1 MFYFFLDLLLMHGL
15 NFFFYQ
21 LLNYYNIKEKFL
33 GNISFNLTRSIICGS
48 LSYYAYK
55 NYSNVWNDMCLLD
68 KSFNFKLII
77 YHNSFLNYFIYDL
90 FVMIY
95 QVYKKINNQLRK
107 DLLFHH
113 LLAIFAMHVIEQNKM
128 FHLSLLIGLSEGMS
142 FVSGFK
148 LLCNK
153 LELKKINQFIIIY
166 RLSYLIFIRMIFL
179 WPSLIYFYISATHHC
194 DNFKNNS
201 SISLLLLFLGI
212 ILYNEFSWIKS
223 GLKELKRI

>member
-1 MFYFFLDLLLMHGL
+1 MSVIFYDFCTMHLLSFLFFELLKYHDIE
-15 NFFFYQ
+15 
-21 LLNYYNIKEKFL
+21 NIFL
-33 GNISFNLTRSIICGS
+33 GNIGFNLTRSFICGS
-48 LSYYAYK
+48 LAFYSYQNLNKIYEDK
-55 NYSNVWNDMCLLD
+55 CLTNND
-68 KSFNFKLII
+68 FNNELII
-77 YHNSFLNYFIYDL
+77 YHRNFLNYFYYDI

-95 QVYKKINNQLRK
+95 QVYKNINKKIRY

-113 LLAIFAMHVIEQNKM
+113 LLAIFVLNLINDYKM
-128 FHLSLLIGLSEGMS
+128 YNITLLIGLSEGMS